1 MHIILLQTTWG
12 DLVVKILFPSLGFK
26 DQFPQMTW
34 IVISVGMLIEYSLSN
49 LTNIGCL
56 LGDFK

>member
-1 MHIILLQTTWG
+1 
-12 DLVVKILFPSLGFK
+12 VVKELISSLGFK

-34 IVISVGMLIEYSLSN
+34 VVVNVGMLTKYSLPK

-56 LGDFK
+56 LGYFK